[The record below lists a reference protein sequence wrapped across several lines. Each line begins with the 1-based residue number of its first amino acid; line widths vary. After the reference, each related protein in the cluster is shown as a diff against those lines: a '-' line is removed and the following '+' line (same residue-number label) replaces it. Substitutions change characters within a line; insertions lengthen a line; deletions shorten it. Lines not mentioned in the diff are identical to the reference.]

1 METTASQGLA
11 PGRRR
16 AAVVLWLCATSLTA
30 CASLPPA
37 QAPRQAREPGAYQ
50 TAAAFAAQAA
60 DWPADAWWKRYGD
73 AQLDALMDEALVGS
87 PTLAQAQARL
97 VSARAARAVAS
108 AALLPK
114 LDANGNI
121 QQAKQSARYL
131 FPEAF
136 LPPSYQDYGQ
146 VTLNLNWEL
155 DFWGRNRAAVAAAS
169 SAARAAAADAAEARL
184 VLTTTIAAQYATLAR
199 LQLDRDVAVES
210 ARVREETAR
219 LVDQRVTNG
228 LDTQAELKQAQAGPA
243 VARANIALLD
253 EEIGQTRDALAALA
267 SAGPDR
273 GLALKPPAGPPRLA
287 AFGLPANLPVN
298 LIGRRPDVVAAR
310 WRAEAASGRIR
321 EARAAFYPDVNLAAY
336 FGRQALHLE
345 NLTSPAATLAAVGPA
360 VNLPIFEGGRLRGA
374 LRGAQADR
382 DAAVAAYD
390 EALTEALREVA
401 DVAVSERALSE
412 RLGQSRQALESYE
425 GAYRVARLRYQGGL
439 STFQSVL
446 LAEDAVLAE
455 RQIVSDLEG
464 RAFTLDVALVRALG
478 GGFEASKE
486 GPHA

>member
-1 METTASQGLA
+1 MTITG
-11 PGRRR
+11 PGTWAKRGR
-16 AAVVLWLCATSLTA
+16 AAALLCASALTA
-30 CASLPPA
+30 CASLPPNTPPRLA
-37 QAPRQAREPGAYQ
+37 KAPAAYATQ
-50 TAAAFAAQAA
+50 TALAAPAS
-60 DWPADAWWKRYGD
+60 DWPVDGWWKRYGD
-73 AQLDALMDEALVGS
+73 TQLDALIGDALSGS

-97 VSARAARAVAS
+97 IRARAAHAVE
-108 AALLPK
+108 AATPLPS
-114 LDANGNI
+114 LDASGNV

-131 FPEAF
+131 FPEQF

-155 DFWGRNRAAVAAAS
+155 DFWGKNRAAVAAS
-169 SAARAAAADAAEARL
+169 SSEAKAAAAEAAEARL
-184 VLTTTIAAQYATLAR
+184 VLTTTIAAQYATLNR
-199 LQLDRDVAVES
+199 LQLDRDVALES
-210 ARVREETAR
+210 AKVREETAA
-219 LVDQRVTNG
+219 LVSRRVTNG

-243 VARANIALLD
+243 VARANVAFLD
-253 EEIGQTRDALAALA
+253 EQIAQARNALAALA
-267 SAGPDR
+267 GAGPDR
-273 GLALKPPAGPPRLA
+273 GLALKAPSGPPKLA
-287 AFGLPANLPVN
+287 ASGLPADLPVS

-310 WRAEAASGRIR
+310 WRAEAAAGRIR
-321 EARAAFYPDVNLAAY
+321 QAKAAFYPDVNLAAY

-360 VNLPIFEGGRLRGA
+360 VNLPIFEGGRLRGM
-374 LRGAQADR
+374 LRGAQAER

-390 EALTEALREVA
+390 ETLTEALREVA
-401 DVAVSERALSE
+401 DVAASERALTE

-464 RAFTLDVALVRALG
+464 RAFTLDVALIRALG
-478 GGFEASKE
+478 GGFGASKE
-486 GPHA
+486 GPHG